1 MDPLNVLN
9 HLFGYNAFR
18 HHQEAAIRSV
28 LSGKDTFVLMP
39 TGGGKSLCYQIPA
52 VMRNGVALVISPLIA
67 LMKDQVDQLRRR
79 GIEAA
84 YLSSVQRTDEQN
96 QVMSDIRAGK
106 LKLLYVA
113 PEKLISG
120 DKPSPLF
127 ATLTQFH
134 ISLFAV
140 DEAHCIS
147 HWGHDF
153 RPEYRMLAELK
164 KILAGVPVIALTA
177 TADRHTQADIVE
189 KLGLYEP
196 GIFISS
202 FNRPNIRYSV
212 TPKHDTFEQLF
223 YFLSNRREQ
232 SGIVYCLSRRSTEA
246 VADKLNEHG
255 FSALAYHAGLDYATR
270 TKNQELFKDGTV
282 KIVVATIAFG
292 MGIDKP
298 DVRYVVH
305 LDLPRSVESYYQETG
320 RAGRDGL
327 PSEALLLYSQA
338 DFTRLKRFVTIENNP
353 EQTRL
358 LTKKLEEM
366 SLLAELT
373 TCRRKYIL
381 NYFNETAPSY
391 CGNCDVCLGNA
402 DIFDGTNLARLA
414 IDTVRNLKQRYGSHY
429 VIDILR
435 GSRSSR
441 IEAAH
446 RTLSVYGGGRE
457 ISRDEWGDIIEDLV
471 AAGYLRKTT
480 GIYPVLRLT
489 ENVSQMEDNAERI
502 ILSRRRKQIAKTPA
516 PIAVYCTNTELLIQL
531 RDLRR
536 QLARREHLTEVMV
549 LSDEMLARIAGC
561 VPRTLD
567 DLAQIPG
574 IDQRQV
580 LLYGKAIIDVV
591 DRYAFQY
598 KLNFTPHPDTTH
610 CVKEPDG
617 RYRRRKTFP
626 TEMRRD
632 LYRNEKKYEMI
643 FH

>member
-9 HLFGYNAFR
+9 QLFGYNAFR

-28 LSGKDTFVLMP
+28 LSGRDTFVLMP

-52 VMRNGVALVISPLIA
+52 IMQNGMALVISPLIA

-79 GIEAA
+79 GIKAA
-84 YLSSVQRTDEQN
+84 YLSSVQRADEQS
-96 QVMSDIRAGK
+96 QVMSDIRDGK

-113 PEKLISG
+113 PEKLING

-127 ATLTQFH
+127 DTLRQFQ

-164 KILAGVPVIALTA
+164 KILTGVPVIALTA

-189 KLGLYEP
+189 KLGLHEP
-196 GIFISS
+196 GVFISS

-212 TPKHDTFEQLF
+212 APKHDTFEQLF
-223 YFLSNRREQ
+223 HFLSNHRDQ

-246 VADKLNEHG
+246 VADKLCEHG
-255 FSALAYHAGLDYATR
+255 FSALPYHAGLDYGIR
-270 TKNQELFKDGTV
+270 TKNQELFKDGSV
-282 KIVVATIAFG
+282 KIIVATIAFG

-305 LDLPRSVESYYQETG
+305 LDLPRNIESYYQETG

-327 PSEALLLYSQA
+327 PSEALLLYSPA
-338 DFTRLKRFVTIENNP
+338 DVTRLKRFVTIENNP
-353 EQTRL
+353 GQTKL

-366 SLLAELT
+366 SLLGELT

-402 DIFDGTNLARLA
+402 DIFDGTDLARLMMSA
-414 IDTVRNLKQRYGSHY
+414 VQSLKQRYGTHY

-435 GSRSSR
+435 GSQSAR
-441 IEAAH
+441 IDAEHKAL
-446 RTLSVYGGGRE
+446 RVYGGGRDV
-457 ISRDEWGDIIEDLV
+457 SRDEWTDVVEDLI
-471 AAGYLRKTT
+471 ATGYLAKTA

-489 ENVSQMEDNAERI
+489 EKALQWQDNNDRI
-502 ILSRRRKQIAKTPA
+502 ILSRRKQMTKTPA
-516 PIAVYCTNTELLIQL
+516 AVAAHCTNTELLTQL

-536 QLARREHLTEVMV
+536 QLARREQLTEVMV
-549 LSDEMLARIAGC
+549 LSDEILTRIAGC

-567 DLAQIPG
+567 ELTQIPG
-574 IDQRQV
+574 IDLRRAS
-580 LLYGKAIIDVV
+580 LYGRAIITVV
-591 DRYAFQY
+591 DRYASQY
-598 KLNFTPHPDTTH
+598 KLHFRPHPDLAQG
-610 CVKEPDG
+610 VKEANGIYHP
-617 RYRRRKTFP
+617 RKPIPGGIRTSDAKRGA
-626 TEMRRD
+626 MV
-632 LYRNEKKYEMI
+632 
-643 FH
+643 H